1 MRVCDRLSAVVVALA
16 FVLAGLGAPA
26 CAEAH
31 LPGAVVTAAHRSIA
45 HDASHVVP
53 PDVRRIVAPVAAPH
67 PAAPPSGD
75 LRVVGERH
83 AHPDTPPELRAEV
96 PGGPCGDHR
105 AGVGQA
111 DGPDDLLLGAPLRVD
126 GTTVAVLAATP
137 YRPPVVPLPPRGTLL
152 TRAPPA
158 TA

>member
-1 MRVCDRLSAVVVALA
+1 MRVCDRLNAVVVALA

-26 CAEAH
+26 CAETQ
-31 LPGAVVTAAHRSIA
+31 LPGAVVTAAHRSIV
-45 HDASHVVP
+45 HDASHVVR
-53 PDVRRIVAPVAAPH
+53 PDVRCVVAPVTTPH

-75 LRVVGERH
+75 PRVVGARH
-83 AHPDTPPELRAEV
+83 AHPDTPSELRAEV
-96 PGGPCGDHR
+96 PGGPCDDHR

-126 GTTVAVLAATP
+126 GTTVAVLAAIR
-137 YRPPVVPLPPRGTLL
+137 YRPPVVPLPPRGVLP